1 MKSRAELYEYHASE
15 CVRDAG
21 QTNDSKR
28 RELLLKCAREW
39 RLDIERNLDA
49 NCGALEVVRPV
60 KRGAEEEWGVLR
72 RRR

>member
-15 CVRDAG
+15 CVRDAV
-21 QTNDSKR
+21 QTNDPRR

-49 NCGALEVVRPV
+49 NMQRA
-60 KRGAEEEWGVLR
+60 AS
-72 RRR
+72 

>member
-15 CVRDAG
+15 CVRDAA
-21 QTNDSKR
+21 QTNDPKR

-49 NCGALEVVRPV
+49 NMRRDLLPLSALDF
-60 KRGAEEEWGVLR
+60 G
-72 RRR
+72 